1 MQLSSNEE
9 RKPTALITG
18 CNRGIGKAIL
28 ECYASHGINVIA
40 CVRTITPD
48 FENFTKEL
56 ANKNSVS
63 ITIYPIDLTDQASI
77 SSTMREIFSSK
88 ARIDILVNNAG
99 VAFGSFLAMTSI
111 AKMKEVFEINFFAQ
125 VAITQYVS
133 KWMQKWGGGSIINLA
148 SVAGIDGME
157 GYSAYGS
164 SKAAL
169 IYLTKTLAKELAGY
183 GIRVN
188 AIAPGLVET
197 NMADQ
202 MEVKAADKMIAGSAM
217 KRLGTPSEIAELAL
231 FLGSDNSS
239 FITGQVIRID
249 GGM

>member
-1 MQLSSNEE
+1 MQLSSNEG

-63 ITIYPIDLTDQASI
+63 ITIYPIDLADQSSI
-77 SSTMREIFSSK
+77 SSTMKEIFSSK
-88 ARIDILVNNAG
+88 VRIDILVNNAG

-157 GYSAYGS
+157 GFSAYGS

-169 IYLTKTLAKELAGY
+169 IYLTKCLSKEYGSW

-188 AIAPGLVET
+188 AIAPGIVDTELIS
-197 NMADQ
+197 NLDS
-202 MEVKAADKMIAGSAM
+202 KSYKKMIESSAI
-217 KRLGTPSEIAELAL
+217 KRLARPGEIAKLAL
-231 FLGSDNSS
+231 FLATTDSEY
-239 FITGQVIRID
+239 ITGQVLRID

>member
-40 CVRTITPD
+40 CVRTITPE

-202 MEVKAADKMIAGSAM
+202 MEVKAADKMIAGCAM

-239 FITGQVIRID
+239 FITGQIIRID

>member
-1 MQLSSNEE
+1 MQLSSNEG

-56 ANKNSVS
+56 ANKNNVS
-63 ITIYPIDLTDQASI
+63 ITIYPIDLADQSSI
-77 SSTMREIFSSK
+77 SSTMKEIFSSK
-88 ARIDILVNNAG
+88 VRIDILVNNAG

>member
-40 CVRTITPD
+40 CVRTITPE

-63 ITIYPIDLTDQASI
+63 ITIYPIDLADQSSI
-77 SSTMREIFSSK
+77 SSTMKEIFSSK
-88 ARIDILVNNAG
+88 VRIDILVNNAG

>member
-63 ITIYPIDLTDQASI
+63 ITIYPIDLADQSSI
-77 SSTMREIFSSK
+77 SSTMKEIFSSK
-88 ARIDILVNNAG
+88 VRIDILVNNAG
-99 VAFGSFLAMTSI
+99 VAFGSFFAMTSI

>member
-40 CVRTITPD
+40 CVRTITPE

-239 FITGQVIRID
+239 FITGQIIRID